1 MSFVNLIGYTS
12 WLNDILETRDTYASM
27 GEPTYVVGSAV
38 HYAIHVE
45 YGTYKM
51 PSQPHLRPATDAVQ
65 GNIDK
70 YFRTAAT
77 LDGALKKAATDLA
90 TRVQRRAPVDTG
102 RLRASYAP
110 PVKRN

>member
-1 MSFVNLIGYTS
+1 MSFVNLIGYGS
-12 WLNDILETRDTYASM
+12 WLEDVLDAKNTYGSM
-27 GEPTYVVGSAV
+27 NEPTYVVGSAV

-77 LDGALKKAATDLA
+77 IDGALKKAATDLA
-90 TRVQRRAPVDTG
+90 TRVQRETPVDTG

-110 PVKRN
+110 PVKL